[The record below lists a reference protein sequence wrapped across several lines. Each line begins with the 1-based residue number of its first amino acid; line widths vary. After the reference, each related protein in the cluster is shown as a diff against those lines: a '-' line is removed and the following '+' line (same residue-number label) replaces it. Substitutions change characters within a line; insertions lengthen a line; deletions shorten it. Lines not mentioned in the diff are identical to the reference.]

1 MSPITMH
8 KPQDPMLH
16 QSASRRLAWLSS
28 LTSFF
33 GRDAAQFS
41 SYILAIVIASCFVA
55 YQFSWSFLTGNSTVF
70 DGGDIAQHISG
81 WWYYAKDSWH
91 FPLLYTERLNH
102 PEGVSIALTD
112 SIPLMA
118 MLFKALLTLF
128 PGMFSEHFHYFGWW
142 IGLVFVAQAISA
154 VMLMRAL
161 GAKSWFALIISIGFA
176 LTWPVIHARYHHAA
190 LMMQSVII
198 FALAF
203 YFLGSSK
210 TWSSHRTSIA
220 FVVLSLV
227 ALTIHPYFLPFV
239 AGLFVAFMVDQIVKE
254 EPWLLQLKRLLAFG
268 IAQGVIMWLLGYL
281 DRKAPLSGFGDFFF
295 LDLTYP
301 FCGGGKLIKCGIG
314 PVYAFPYHEGFNYLG
329 AGLLLLIP
337 FALIFNGKSLATLP
351 KKYPAL
357 LLLVLGFFL
366 YALSNRVRYAGVEIF
381 SYPLP
386 TWLHF
391 LTGTFRASGRFFW
404 LVGLF
409 ILFVTLASLL
419 KKRTLPSTLVVTF
432 LLTTALV
439 LQVKDVRPWL
449 DRIKTE
455 AAKPSKLNFAD
466 WASVMARVD
475 KLVMYPTYQCAHPH
489 YQHYIWVMQMAGY
502 YGKLLN
508 SGYVA
513 RSSLNCNADKFA
525 IGQPFLPRHLYVL
538 SSAVYANAP
547 FTPGFEVPAPFE
559 QAMKRGECVRRIDDM
574 ICLPGSTA
582 AFWNNIEPVAS
593 LITMIDNGRQWGVTE
608 YSTVIGK
615 PVGKG
620 LDQRLV
626 PRSAAEAGWLSFGP
640 FLALPT
646 GKYRYS
652 ISYSSNISPEIHT
665 GNWEIVLENEKILK
679 SGKLIGTQ
687 GQPQKIEGIFSIEAQ
702 DAGKPFELRTFYLAK
717 GDLQIINSSLQIVP

>member
-1 MSPITMH
+1 MTM
-8 KPQDPMLH
+8 PRSTFFTNMFWLDVPRFGSYL
-16 QSASRRLAWLSS
+16 LATVL
-28 LTSFF
+28 
-33 GRDAAQFS
+33 GC
-41 SYILAIVIASCFVA
+41 CFVA
-55 YQFSWSFLTGNSTVF
+55 YLFPWTFLTGHSTVF
-70 DGGDIAQHISG
+70 DFGDIAQHVSG

-91 FPLLYTERLNH
+91 FPLLHTGRLNH

-118 MLFKALLTLF
+118 LLFKTMITLF
-128 PGMFSEHFHYFGWW
+128 PTWFPENFHYFGWW
-142 IGLVFVAQAISA
+142 MGLVFVAQAVSA

-161 GAKSWFALIISIGFA
+161 GAKSLFALFIALGFA
-176 LTWPVIHARYHHAA
+176 LTWPVLHARYHHAA
-190 LMMQSVII
+190 LMMQSIII

-210 TWSSHRTSIA
+210 AWSSNKTSFALIA
-220 FVVLSLV
+220 LSLV
-227 ALTIHPYFLPFV
+227 GLTVHPYFLPFV
-239 AGLFVAFMVDQIVKE
+239 AGVFVAFMLDQVVKG

-268 IAQGVIMWLLGYL
+268 IVLGLTMWVLGYL

-295 LDLTYP
+295 LDLIHP
-301 FCGGGKLIKCGIG
+301 FCGGGKLIQCGVG

-329 AGLLLLIP
+329 AGLLLLMP
-337 FALIFNGKSLATLP
+337 FALLFNFKTLLTLP

-357 LLLVLGFFL
+357 LVLVLGFFL
-366 YALSNRVRYAGVEIF
+366 YALSNRIRYAGVEIF

-386 TWLHF
+386 TWLQF

-404 LVGLF
+404 LVSLLV
-409 ILFVTLASLL
+409 LFVTLASLL
-419 KKRTLPSTLVVTF
+419 KKRHLLPALGIMV

-439 LQVKDVRPWL
+439 LQVKDIRPWL
-449 DRIKTE
+449 DRIRTE
-455 AAKPSKLNFAD
+455 AAKPSKLKLED
-466 WASVMARVD
+466 WTPVMAQVD

-502 YGKLLN
+502 FGKLLN

-513 RSSLNCNADKFA
+513 RSNLNCAADKLA
-525 IGQPFLPRHLYVL
+525 INQPFLPRHLYVL

-547 FTPGFEVPAPFE
+547 FTPGFELPKPFIE
-559 QAMKRGECVRRIDDM
+559 AMKRGECVRRIDDM

-582 AFWNNIEPVAS
+582 EFWNKLPPVS
-593 LITMIDNGRQWGVTE
+593 SPVTMIDNGRQWGVTE

-620 LDQRLV
+620 LGQRLV
-626 PRSAAEAGWLSFGP
+626 PRSATEAGWLSFGP
-640 FLALPT
+640 FLSLPT

-652 ISYSSNISPEIHT
+652 ISYSSDASPETHT

-679 SGKLIGTQ
+679 SSKLIGTL
-687 GQPQKIEGIFSIEAQ
+687 GQSQRIDGVFSIEAN
-702 DAGKPFELRTFYLAK
+702 DAGKPFEMRTFYLAK
-717 GDLQIINSSLQIVP
+717 GDLQIINSSLQKVP

>member
-1 MSPITMH
+1 MTIP
-8 KPQDPMLH
+8 
-16 QSASRRLAWLSS
+16 LSTF
-28 LTSFF
+28 LTNTLLRDMPRF
-33 GRDAAQFS
+33 G
-41 SYILAIVIASCFVA
+41 SYLLAIVIGFSFVIYLFPWA
-55 YQFSWSFLTGNSTVF
+55 FLTGNSVVF
-70 DGGDIAQHISG
+70 DSGDIAQHVSG

-91 FPLLYTERLNH
+91 FPLLHTGRLNH
-102 PEGVSIALTD
+102 PEGVTIALTD

-118 MLFKALLTLF
+118 LLFKSLLTLF
-128 PGMFSEHFHYFGWW
+128 PTLFPENFHYFGWW
-142 IGLVFVAQAISA
+142 MGLVFVAQAVSA

-161 GAKSWFALIISIGFA
+161 GAKSLFALIISIGFA
-176 LTWPVIHARYHHAA
+176 LTWPVLHARYHHAA
-190 LMMQSVII
+190 LMMQSIII

-210 TWSSHRTSIA
+210 AWSSNKTSFSFIA
-220 FVVLSLV
+220 LSLV
-227 ALTIHPYFLPFV
+227 GLTVHPYFLPFV
-239 AGLFVAFMVDQIVKE
+239 AGLFVAFMVDQIVKG
-254 EPWLLQLKRLLAFG
+254 EPWLLQLKRLLVFG
-268 IAQGVIMWLLGYL
+268 FALGLTMWALGYL
-281 DRKAPLSGFGDFFF
+281 DRKAPLAGFGDFFF
-295 LDLTYP
+295 LDLKHP

-337 FALIFNGKSLATLP
+337 FALLFNLKTLLSLP

-357 LLLVLGFFL
+357 LILVLGFFL

-381 SYPLP
+381 SYTLP
-386 TWLHF
+386 TWLQF

-404 LVGLF
+404 LVSLLV
-409 ILFVTLASLL
+409 LFVTLASLL
-419 KKRTLPSTLVVTF
+419 KRRALLPTLFVAF

-449 DRIKTE
+449 ARIKTE
-455 AAKPSKLNFAD
+455 AKKPSKVNYGD
-466 WASVMARVD
+466 WAPVMAQID

-513 RSSLNCNADKFA
+513 RSSLNCNADKLA
-525 IGQPFLPRHLYVL
+525 INQPFLPRNLYVL

-547 FTPGFEVPAPFE
+547 FTPGFELPRPFIE
-559 QAMKRGECVRRIDDM
+559 AMQRGECVRRIDDM

-582 AFWNNIEPVAS
+582 EFWNNQPPVAS
-593 LITMIDNGRQWGVTE
+593 PTAIIDNGRQWGVTE

-615 PVGKG
+615 PIGKG

-626 PRSAAEAGWLSFGP
+626 PRSATEAGWLSFGP
-640 FLALPT
+640 FLSLPT

-652 ISYSSNISPEIHT
+652 INFSSNELPTIQT
-665 GNWEIVLENEKILK
+665 GKWEIVLENEKILT
-679 SGKLIGTQ
+679 SGQLIGTQ
-687 GQPQKIEGIFSIEAQ
+687 GQTQRIEGVFNIEAH
-702 DAGKPFELRTFYLAK
+702 DAGKPFEMRTFYLAK
-717 GDLQIINSSLQIVP
+717 GDLQIVNSSLQKVP